1 MTSDNY
7 LDPRRIENLITED
20 AAPALL
26 APAIGDRFNGPD
38 DPDTVLTVVGT
49 YGVRNGTVELPVV
62 SLVSEHGSRVEIT
75 LASLL
80 ASHEKLPGD
89 GRPQQTWPF
98 VAPHDRLTVVGFRTD
113 SQTLYTEVF
122 RAKDPAAVV
131 AAAQADGVA
140 VCGVFPGRLTPVDEL
155 EKVAFPADDP
165 VAEDCD
171 FCHGKGW
178 ANVQVPAVPPDEWL
192 DPEYIQKC
200 DLCNLFSTDQ
210 EAWQAATSQGWIL
223 APDGRVIA
231 VVRLHPFP
239 VVSARSLVAE
249 SQPAADV
256 PNGSDLHAGTV
267 SLGEELG
274 PYRVFLPNQRWNGW
288 GIPYFGK
295 EEADRYLSDLRAL
308 GGMTIAEY
316 DEKRDLYRFQEIG
329 EDAPEEFE
337 RLPNGLFCLGGW
349 KWTWHVEQEDL

>member
-1 MTSDNY
+1 MLPKKGDPKMTSDDH
-7 LDPRRIENLITED
+7 LDPRRIETLITE
-20 AAPALL
+20 AAAQALL
-26 APAIGDRFNGPD
+26 APAIGDRFKGPD
-38 DPDTVLTVVGT
+38 DPDTVLTVIGT
-49 YGVRNGTVELPVV
+49 YGVRNGAVELPVV
-62 SLVSEHGSRVEIT
+62 SLVSDDGSRVEIT

-80 ASHEKLPGD
+80 ASHEKLPGA
-89 GRPQQTWPF
+89 GRLQQTWPF
-98 VAPHDRLTVVGFRTD
+98 VGPHDRLTVVGFRTD
-113 SQTLYTEVF
+113 SHTLYTEAF
-122 RAKDPAAVV
+122 RANDPAAVV

-140 VCGVFPGRLTPVDEL
+140 VCGVFQGRLTPVDEL

-178 ANVQVPAVPPDEWL
+178 AN
-192 DPEYIQKC
+192 
-200 DLCNLFSTDQ
+200 LFSTDQ
-210 EAWQAATSQGWIL
+210 EAWQAAASQGWIL

-231 VVRLHPFP
+231 VVSLHPFP

-288 GIPYFGK
+288 GIPYFVK

-316 DEKRDLYRFQEIG
+316 DVKRDLYRFQEIG